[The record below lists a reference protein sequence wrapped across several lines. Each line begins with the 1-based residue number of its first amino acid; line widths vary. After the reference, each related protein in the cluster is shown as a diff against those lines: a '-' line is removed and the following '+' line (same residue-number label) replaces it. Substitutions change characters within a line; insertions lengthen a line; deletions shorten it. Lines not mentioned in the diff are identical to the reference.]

1 MSSIFNIISFL
12 YIFRSAQLLVVIWRE
27 WTELVREPLTQHKKH
42 LAEQASYFIAVP
54 VSVFFHELSHALAI
68 WFFGGEV
75 ISFNYRVF
83 WGYVE
88 HGPMGSPVEQWVV
101 SLAGTVGS
109 LLFGLGTWLVLRNNR
124 ASSLR
129 YFGLR
134 AFRFQI
140 YFSLLYYPIFSF
152 ILPIGDWRTI
162 YDFSATPILSSVTL
176 VIHIIFLVLYWRFDK
191 QGSFE
196 APATESVAE
205 QAEFEELE
213 EEVARNPHNTQ
224 VQLHYVDMLRRGGA
238 NNRAKT
244 QLEQFLSENPNSAG
258 AYLELAAIEASKN
271 KQISKKTSEYA
282 TKALQLGLSN
292 PYQTAAAER
301 MVAQYNLEVGNGDA
315 ALRAYGQAI
324 DAIKGAGTSP
334 QQMTPLAN
342 LYRERSLAYRRSQQ
356 YELAYHD
363 ISQAISLAQQSGQSD
378 LAASYQ
384 EDLLILENHA
394 GQPFGSPVQKLPND

>member
-1 MSSIFNIISFL
+1 MSSIFNILSIL
-12 YIFRSAQLLVVIWRE
+12 YIFRGAQLLVSIWRG
-27 WTELVREPLTQHKKH
+27 WAELVQEPLTRHKKH
-42 LAEQASYFIAVP
+42 LAEQASYLIAVP
-54 VSVFFHELSHALAI
+54 ISVFFHEFAHALAI

-88 HGPMGSPVEQWVV
+88 HAPMDSAVEQWVV

-109 LLFGLGTWLVLRNNR
+109 LLFGLGIWLALRNNR

-162 YDFSATPILSSVTL
+162 YDFSVTPILSSVTL
-176 VIHIIFLVLYWRFDK
+176 VIHVIFLVLYWRFDK

-196 APATESVAE
+196 APATESEAE
-205 QAEFEELE
+205 QAQFEELE
-213 EEVARNPHNTQ
+213 RHVEQNPQDTQ
-224 VQLHYVDMLRRGGA
+224 AQLQYVDMLRRGGA

-244 QLEQFLSENPNSAG
+244 YLEHFLAENPNSAF
-258 AYLELAAIEASKN
+258 AYLELAAIEAG
-271 KQISKKTSEYA
+271 KQPQVSKKANEYA
-282 TKALQLGLSN
+282 DKALQLGLID
-292 PYQTAAAER
+292 PYQIAAAQR
-301 MVAQYNLEVGNGDA
+301 MVAQYNLEMGNGDD
-315 ALRAYGQAI
+315 ALQAYEQAI
-324 DAIKGAGTSP
+324 TAIKSAGTSS
-334 QQMTPLAN
+334 QQINTLAN
-342 LYRERSLAYRRSQQ
+342 LYRERSLAYRRLQE
-356 YELAYHD
+356 YELSYAD

-378 LAASYQ
+378 LAAAYQ
-384 EDLLILENHA
+384 ADLTVLENHA
-394 GQPFGSPVQKLPND
+394 GHTFGSPRQQFLDD